1 MLTEGQKT
9 NNAICVASNGSAAG
23 HHCSERAAGFILWKR
38 QERLKF
44 EKAEDCPPPTIRLT
58 GSLAFLHKSD
68 VLSPKTTT
76 HAPRQKWIERKI
88 RCRRNWL
95 RVRVLLSF
103 SDPFIPLYF
112 YFQKTRW
119 KNMDKIAWLMLNAH
133 CKTKLMNRMLNNISN
148 FENTTIFVVNQC
160 SSFLYVSLFL
170 MLVCFR
176 DAP

>member
-44 EKAEDCPPPTIRLT
+44 EKTEDCPPPTVRLT

-88 RCRRNWL
+88 RCRRNRL
-95 RVRVLLSF
+95 RVRVLSF
-103 SDPFIPLYF
+103 FWSFVFLFSKNALEKYGQDRMVDVEHSLQKKKYF
-112 YFQKTRW
+112 
-119 KNMDKIAWLMLNAH
+119 D
-133 CKTKLMNRMLNNISN
+133 
-148 FENTTIFVVNQC
+148 E
-160 SSFLYVSLFL
+160 
-170 MLVCFR
+170 
-176 DAP
+176 

>member
-44 EKAEDCPPPTIRLT
+44 EKAEDCPPPTVRLT

-119 KNMDKIAWLMLNAH
+119 KNMDKIAWLMLNTH

-148 FENTTIFVVNQC
+148 FENTTRFVVNQC